1 VSDANAKRIFR
12 ELRTLAR
19 ADYGA
24 NTGSLLVVYA
34 VEGFL
39 RRLAASE
46 YAANMTLKGG
56 MLMAAM
62 DGRRM
67 TKDADLSAAGIS
79 NNQARLAAVVG
90 EILAEPLA
98 GDDGLAFDADSIRTE
113 AVREDAEYQGVRVRV
128 LAQLATAR
136 VTVTLDFSF
145 GDPKR
150 STAIELPE
158 LLGTGTI
165 RLAAYPPEMTVAE
178 KVATM
183 MSRRELNTRDRDFA
197 DVWVLSRVRPFS
209 APELRAAILEV
220 ADHRGHAVITLADA
234 LADMPDR
241 QRPYTAMINR
251 MGFQHAP
258 PASWND
264 LLADVRAFID
274 PLIADTTC
282 RLRRWDR
289 ANRRWDVF

>member
-1 VSDANAKRIFR
+1 MSDADAIRIFR
-12 ELRTLAR
+12 ELQSLAH
-19 ADYGA
+19 ADYGG

-39 RRLAASE
+39 RRLAASD

-56 MLMAAM
+56 MLMAAIA
-62 DGRRM
+62 GRRM
-67 TKDADLSAAGIS
+67 TKDADLSAAGLS
-79 NNQARLAAVVG
+79 NDQARLAAVVG
-90 EILAEPLA
+90 EILAVPLA
-98 GDDGLAFDADSIRTE
+98 GDDGLAFDGDSIRTE
-113 AVREDAEYQGVRVRV
+113 VVREDAEYRGVRARV
-128 LAQLATAR
+128 LAHLATAR

-145 GDPKR
+145 GEPTQATVID
-150 STAIELPE
+150 LPE

-197 DVWVLSRVRPFS
+197 DVWTLSRVQAFS

-220 ADHRGHAVITLADA
+220 AEHRGHDVIALAEA

-241 QRPYTAMINR
+241 QRPYSAMINR
-251 MGFQHAP
+251 MGFQHVP
-258 PASWND
+258 PASWNE
-264 LLADVRAFID
+264 LLADVRAFVD
-274 PLIADTTC
+274 PLIADTAG
-282 RLRRWDR
+282 RLRRWDC
-289 ANRRWDVF
+289 ANRRWES